1 MGASDGSHLLG
12 EATGLGGEGRAK
24 EQVDQTDR
32 ALNLRT
38 RTPPGRIPNT
48 SDGRKQ
54 EAGWGCLGAG
64 LLLTRPSLPCTG
76 YTAAVGVPKLC
87 PGQAGS

>member
-54 EAGWGCLGAG
+54 EAGSRLGLSGCWSPFNPPFPALHRLHSSCWG
-64 LLLTRPSLPCTG
+64 P
-76 YTAAVGVPKLC
+76 
-87 PGQAGS
+87 